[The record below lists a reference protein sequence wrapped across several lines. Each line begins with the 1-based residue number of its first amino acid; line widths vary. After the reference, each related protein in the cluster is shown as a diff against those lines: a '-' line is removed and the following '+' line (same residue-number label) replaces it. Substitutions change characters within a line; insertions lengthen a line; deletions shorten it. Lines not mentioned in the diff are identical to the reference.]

1 MADMGDTAESES
13 ESESK
18 AEEVADLTAE
28 QAVAADMAMLLDLG
42 ESEALA
48 EDIAAQSGGGDTV
61 VDRRPS
67 PDAEPET
74 GQEPPAS

>member
-1 MADMGDTAESES
+1 MADMGDTAEP

-18 AEEVADLTAE
+18 AEEVGDLTAE
-28 QAVAADMAMLLDLG
+28 QIVAADTAMLLDLG

-48 EDIAAQSGGGDTV
+48 EGIAAQSGGGDTV

-67 PDAEPET
+67 PDSEPET
-74 GQEPPAS
+74 DQEPPAS

>member
-1 MADMGDTAESES
+1 MADMGDAADR
-13 ESESK
+13 ESK
-18 AEEVADLTAE
+18 SSSEEVADLTAE
-28 QAVAADMAMLLDLG
+28 QMVAADTAMLLDLG

-48 EDIAAQSGGGDTV
+48 EGIAAQSGGGDTV

-74 GQEPPAS
+74 DEEPPAS